1 MGIWMLQHG
10 LSLEGP
16 GHFVLKSEGSERS
29 ALNTPSPS
37 GKYRHRTTDERSA
50 CTKYPVSVLLP
61 NILSSLYIRKPR
73 TSLHRLFFFASEP
86 PSRYKGM
93 KETQATELFKLIR
106 RWVDRSSREIVK
118 LVLTVMFA
126 VDADSTCP

>member
-1 MGIWMLQHG
+1 MSDL
-10 LSLEGP
+10 
-16 GHFVLKSEGSERS
+16 
-29 ALNTPSPS
+29 
-37 GKYRHRTTDERSA
+37 
-50 CTKYPVSVLLP
+50 PVR
-61 NILSSLYIRKPR
+61 NILYLSYCLTFSPPSTSENLAHRYIV
-73 TSLHRLFFFASEP
+73 SFFFASEP

-106 RWVDRSSREIVK
+106 RWVDRSRKVIVK